1 MSDCRDAT
9 MPLYLELGDN
19 DGGIQGVDVNGQP
32 LTPDAAGRVNVP
44 VPTKT
49 SELENDSD
57 YQTSEEVKASLETLA
72 EDLRGEMPTR
82 TSELQNDSGYQT
94 AEEARAIA
102 KAEAEAVETETVSL
116 QVNGTFTIPAVGSSA
131 PLAVQFDLPD
141 GYEKWRIVG
150 VSMFEIRDSSNAR
163 VYAAIC
169 QAFTMNNKATVKVS
183 FMGVTG
189 TAHTATQISIAAA
202 IAPRKMA

>member
-44 VPTKT
+44 VPDKT
-49 SELENDSD
+49 SD
-57 YQTSEEVKASLETLA
+57 
-72 EDLRGEMPTR
+72 
-82 TSELQNDSGYQT
+82 LQNDSGYQT
-94 AEEARAIA
+94 AEEAQAIA
-102 KAEAEAVETETVSL
+102 KAEAEAVETETISL
-116 QVNGTFTIPAVGSSA
+116 QANGSFTIPAAGSAA
-131 PLAVQFDLPD
+131 PLAVQFNLPD

-150 VSMFEIRDSSNAR
+150 VSLFEIRDSSNAR
-163 VYAAIC
+163 VYASIC
-169 QAFTMNNKATVKVS
+169 QAFTMNNKATVKIS

-189 TAHTATQISIAAA
+189 TAHTATQISIHAA
-202 IAPRKMA
+202 IAPRKTA